1 MYILIKSIT
10 FYLKALINL
19 FYGNICY
26 HKVLMSYIDYV
37 DHLNEQLSSLKNSR
51 RAFIGHVTSL
61 IYKIHKAIQNL
72 QNTEKV
78 LFV

>member
-1 MYILIKSIT
+1 
-10 FYLKALINL
+10 
-19 FYGNICY
+19 
-26 HKVLMSYIDYV
+26 MSYIDYV
-37 DHLNEQLSSLKNSR
+37 DHLNEQLPSLKNSR

-78 LFV
+78 LFVWGT

>member
-1 MYILIKSIT
+1 
-10 FYLKALINL
+10 
-19 FYGNICY
+19 
-26 HKVLMSYIDYV
+26 MSYIDYV